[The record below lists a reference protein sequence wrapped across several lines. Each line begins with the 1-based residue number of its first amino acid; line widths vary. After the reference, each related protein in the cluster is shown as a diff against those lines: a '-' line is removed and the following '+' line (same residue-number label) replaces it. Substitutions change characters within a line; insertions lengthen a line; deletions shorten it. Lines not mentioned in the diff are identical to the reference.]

1 MNFGL
6 ALLLSIQA
14 SAPGPENWT
23 YLTCIT
29 NSARV
34 YLSTRPSRAKYERH
48 LTSAC
53 GEERV
58 RLRRQVIKRQ
68 MTQGQSRAEAERGAD
83 EFFATIRI
91 QMLDLQPRQGD
102 KN

>member
-1 MNFGL
+1 MIFGI

-14 SAPGPENWT
+14 SAPGPQNWA

-34 YLSTRPSRAKYERH
+34 YLATRPSRAEYDQH
-48 LTSAC
+48 LRSAC
-53 GEERV
+53 GEERA
-58 RLRRQVIKRQ
+58 RLRRQVIERHVR
-68 MTQGQSRAEAERGAD
+68 QGQSRTDAERGAD

-91 QMLDLQPRQGD
+91 QMLDLQPRQGERR
-102 KN
+102 

>member
-1 MNFGL
+1 MIFGI

-14 SAPGPENWT
+14 SAPGPENWA

-34 YLSTRPSRAKYERH
+34 NLATKPFRAEYERH

-53 GEERV
+53 GEERA

-91 QMLDLQPRQGD
+91 QMLDLQPRQGERR
-102 KN
+102 